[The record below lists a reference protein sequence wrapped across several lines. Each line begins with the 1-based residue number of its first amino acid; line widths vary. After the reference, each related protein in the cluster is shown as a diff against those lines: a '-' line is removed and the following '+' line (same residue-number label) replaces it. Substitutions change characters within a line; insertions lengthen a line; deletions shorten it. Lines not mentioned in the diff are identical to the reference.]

1 MVPVEHVPRR
11 AQIGIH
17 RATMIM
23 TSRIH
28 RSPKRL
34 LTALIFAAVGCSDSE
49 SPTGTTNPEQ
59 PQTGAGA
66 TAPSAGSNAGPAGAG
81 AAGSGT
87 VGAAAGSSAGRAGPP
102 STQPAAG
109 ASAAGVGAAGAS
121 AAGSSGAA
129 MPTAGAGAAAGSG
142 GTTAPA
148 ATCDRACLVQFNT
161 DYLTALTM
169 RNAAGLATAPN
180 IRFTENGKELPLTD
194 GLWKVAMKL
203 NTYRQDFSEVANGQ
217 TGGFVVL
224 DDDAGPVLLSFR
236 MKVVERKVTELETII
251 ARSGE
256 ATFFTPSALTKNDPM
271 YDTALE
277 ASERSPR
284 MKMIEVVDTYFQGLE
299 SSDGSMIPFDASA
312 SRVENGS
319 TTASGASL
327 SNLAV
332 FSYIEEVT
340 RRYIMVDE
348 ERGVVFANI
357 LFQIPMGLGG
367 ARTLHLSESFKVKSG
382 KIMKIEAFMVNQ
394 PLGTPSGWEN
404 DGLSFKGM
412 GISP

>member
-1 MVPVEHVPRR
+1 
-11 AQIGIH
+11 
-17 RATMIM
+17 MIM
-23 TSRIH
+23 TPRIH
-28 RSPKRL
+28 CSPKRL

-49 SPTGTTNPEQ
+49 SPTGTTNPAQ

-66 TAPSAGSNAGPAGAG
+66 
-81 AAGSGT
+81 
-87 VGAAAGSSAGRAGPP
+87 
-102 STQPAAG
+102 
-109 ASAAGVGAAGAS
+109 
-121 AAGSSGAA
+121 SGAA
-129 MPTAGAGAAAGSG
+129 IPAATAAAGSG

-148 ATCDRACLVQFNT
+148 STCDRACLVQFNT

-169 RNAAGLATAPN
+169 RNAAGFATAPDV
-180 IRFTENGKELPLTD
+180 RFTENGKELPLTE

-203 NTYRQDFSEVANGQ
+203 NTYRQDFNEVANGQ

-251 ARSGE
+251 ARQGE
-256 ATFFTPSALTKNDPM
+256 ATFFTPTALTKNDPI

-284 MKMIEVVDTYFQGLE
+284 MQLIEIVDTYFQGLE
-299 SSDGSMIPFDASA
+299 SGDGSMIPFDGAA

-340 RRYIMVDE
+340 RRYLMVDE

-357 LFQIPMGLGG
+357 LFQIPMGRGG
-367 ARTLHLSESFKVKSG
+367 ARTLHLSEAFKVKSA

-412 GISP
+412 GITP